1 MTEIKRE
8 EVAEDAKYVALGD
21 EGPEI
26 EVAEVVPRPQNIEEK
41 VASMEAR
48 MNQIA
53 LSLDSIHSVIK
64 QLRDRANV
72 RKDHAISENIEKT
85 KSDMKIPEGIVLVGV
100 TRGVPYYCEVKNG
113 AFYVGVT
120 KYTTLSAAAQGI
132 SGVRR
137 SGWAFWK
144 ISGGKHNGK
153 SVKEIFK

>member
-1 MTEIKRE
+1 MI
-8 EVAEDAKYVALGD
+8 EDAKYVALGD
-21 EGPEI
+21 EGPEM
-26 EVAEVVPRPQNIEEK
+26 EVVEVVPRPQNMEER
-41 VASMEAR
+41 VSSMEAR

-64 QLRDRANV
+64 QLRDRANI
-72 RKDHAISENIEKT
+72 RKDHAISEKIEKT